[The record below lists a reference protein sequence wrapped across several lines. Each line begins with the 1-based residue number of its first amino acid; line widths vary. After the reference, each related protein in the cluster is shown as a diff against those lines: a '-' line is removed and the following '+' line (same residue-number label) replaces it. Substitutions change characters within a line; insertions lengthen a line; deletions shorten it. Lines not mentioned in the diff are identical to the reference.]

1 LFVFIGLV
9 NSKLIQYHLIN
20 NATISKSNLK
30 PVLRR
35 SFFIQLQP
43 FRTHWKMSK
52 QIFEKMHAML

>member
-1 LFVFIGLV
+1 M
-9 NSKLIQYHLIN
+9 N